1 MQKLIPDEKLRNVS
15 VLYTFM
21 KYNAAMN
28 TTWIENMQ
36 NHFEMV
42 YYDGLLVNPVAI
54 VLKSLHCD

>member
-28 TTWIENMQ
+28 TRWIENMQ

-54 VLKSLHCD
+54 VLKR